1 MHGHVFVFVTAGVT
15 MLLDLYRVNKVFFL
29 KPKKPNITD
38 SSMKPPPLTNSGQSR
53 AVTPFYDKDP
63 RAS

>member
-15 MLLDLYRVNKVFFL
+15 MLLDLYRVNKVFFCC
-29 KPKKPNITD
+29 ITD
-38 SSMKPPPLTNSGQSR
+38 SSIKPPPLTNSGQSR